1 MNSVASTLNRV
12 TGMEFNKQISV
23 LTPNNW
29 NTWKHDMQVLLMHY
43 GCWQFIVQTKPEQP
57 DEEATYKEKL
67 DLQLRKDR
75 CYTLIYTNISSDLK
89 NLITETT
96 DGVAAW
102 KILKDHF
109 EPVTRARVIQ
119 LLDQFFGTK
128 YQPGEDVGIF
138 ISRVKTAATR
148 LQEAGHKLDDLYIG
162 FQLIRW
168 LPQEFQSTVQQ
179 IYRWKEEDFR
189 VVKIEA
195 ELILEANRL
204 QLMKQDLEKA
214 ENAYLSSF
222 TSKKSKTLPGAT
234 AAAHGDPNG
243 KNDYQ
248 KKGGKVFNCKT
259 IKNVKQS
266 IKTIGPCYV
275 CNKYGHLKVNCKE
288 KKSLQKSPSNVNE
301 TFNTEFNINLRFC
314 EAECSLLELD
324 KQLVTS
330 CILFEKNSDKG
341 VWVIDTA
348 ATSHFC
354 NDKSLFLDLKPITNM
369 KMSLATEDKSCPVEG
384 IGTLRFRVKYK
395 GSFHEIT
402 LTDVLYNPKL
412 RRNLLSGSRL
422 ESKGAHFVGTKG
434 KINVFNKDWI
444 KLFSATR
451 HENLYFF
458 KPDHYIIPKS
468 KEISFFFSDVTAKTK
483 NGSIEIWHQR
493 FCHVNNDYLV
503 KTSKN
508 DSVKGLPR
516 LTDNGKTHC
525 MPCKLAKSKRVSFKK
540 TGAVRS
546 KRPLEL
552 LHMDLCGP
560 MPTESQGGN
569 KYFLSIIDDYSR
581 KVTVFPIRN
590 KSDVF
595 HTFIRFQKRAER
607 FLSRKVIAVRTDGG
621 LEFCNKD
628 MDNFLTELGIKHEV
642 TNSYTPEMNGVA
654 ERFNLTAV
662 DGIKTLLKSSEVPH
676 KFWGEAL
683 LCFTYAWN
691 RICHKESNKTP
702 FEKYSGRK
710 PSVLHL
716 KPFGCLA
723 YAGVSKQIRKKFDM
737 RAKMGIM
744 MGYAQRTK
752 GYRIWLIDENKL
764 VETINVR
771 FDENKRGINFRQK
784 VNSNLGYNLN
794 LPDYYDDE
802 DDFDR
807 VKDSLTSRLVSK
819 TSTETPST
827 SEKPGVSSDN
837 HNLIPCTEVKWI
849 RNIGRKVTGSNVY
862 YSIEGEATRLKSF
875 NEIERYCKRHNI
887 EYDPSLFNF
896 RKDNTESQGF
906 SDLSEQQEAL
916 MVEVT
921 IPNCYKQAIRSRDAS
936 KWHDAMDK
944 EINVMKER
952 KVSDLVDH
960 PDNIKILENRW
971 VYTIKYDENNKIVRY
986 KARLVARGN
995 TQLRGESFDEV
1006 FQEYQL
1012 ELSKVKSLKLRCYS
1026 DSDFATNRNDR
1037 VSMGGFITFID
1048 ETPISSRTFKQKS
1061 VSLSTMEAE
1070 NTNEDVLFFPSS
1082 DESAFDIPYDLLA
1095 LCMP

>member
-12 TGMEFNKQISV
+12 TDMEFNNQISV
-23 LTPNNW
+23 LTQNNW

-43 GCWQFIVQTKPEQP
+43 GCWQFIIQTKPEQP

-67 DLQLRKDR
+67 DLQLR
-75 CYTLIYTNISSDLK
+75 
-89 NLITETT
+89 
-96 DGVAAW
+96 
-102 KILKDHF
+102 
-109 EPVTRARVIQ
+109 
-119 LLDQFFGTK
+119 
-128 YQPGEDVGIF
+128 EDVGIF

-234 AAAHGDPNG
+234 AAAHGNPNG

-248 KKGGKVFNCKT
+248 KKDGKVFNCKT

-288 KKSLQKSPSNVNE
+288 KKSLPKSPSTVNE

-324 KQLVTS
+324 KPLVTS
-330 CILFEKNSDKG
+330 CILFEENSDKG

-384 IGTLRFRVKYK
+384 IGTLRFR
-395 GSFHEIT
+395 
-402 LTDVLYNPKL
+402 
-412 RRNLLSGSRL
+412 
-422 ESKGAHFVGTKG
+422 
-434 KINVFNKDWI
+434 
-444 KLFSATR
+444 
-451 HENLYFF
+451 
-458 KPDHYIIPKS
+458 PDHYIIPKS
-468 KEISFFFSDVTAKTK
+468 KEISFISDVTAKTK

-525 MPCKLAKSKRVSFKK
+525 IPCKLAKSKRFSFKK

-607 FLSRKVIAVRTDGG
+607 FLNKKVIAVRTDGG

-654 ERFNLTAV
+654 ERFNLTAL

-691 RICHKESNKTP
+691 RICHKDSNKTP

-723 YAGVSKQIRKKFDM
+723 YA
-737 RAKMGIM
+737 
-744 MGYAQRTK
+744 
-752 GYRIWLIDENKL
+752 E
-764 VETINVR
+764 
-771 FDENKRGINFRQK
+771 GINFRQK

-802 DDFDR
+802 DDSDR
-807 VKDSLTSRLVSK
+807 AKDSLTSRLVSK

-827 SEKPGVSSDN
+827 SENPDVSSDN
-837 HNLIPCTEVKWI
+837 HSLIPCTEVKWI

-887 EYDPSLFNF
+887 KYDPSLFNF

-936 KWHDAMDK
+936 KWRDAMDK
-944 EINVMKER
+944 EINVMMER
-952 KVSDLVDH
+952 KVWDLVDH
-960 PDNIKILENRW
+960 PDNIKILENCW
-971 VYTIKYDENNKIVRY
+971 VYTIKYDEK
-986 KARLVARGN
+986 
-995 TQLRGESFDEV
+995 
-1006 FQEYQL
+1006 
-1012 ELSKVKSLKLRCYS
+1012 
-1026 DSDFATNRNDR
+1026 
-1037 VSMGGFITFID
+1037 
-1048 ETPISSRTFKQKS
+1048 
-1061 VSLSTMEAE
+1061 
-1070 NTNEDVLFFPSS
+1070 
-1082 DESAFDIPYDLLA
+1082 
-1095 LCMP
+1095 

>member
-12 TGMEFNKQISV
+12 TGMEFNKKISV

-43 GCWQFIVQTKPEQP
+43 GCWQFIIQTKPEQP
-57 DEEATYKEKL
+57 DAEATYQEKL

-179 IYRWKEEDFR
+179 IYRWKEKDFR

-234 AAAHGDPNG
+234 AAAHGDPND

-288 KKSLQKSPSNVNE
+288 KKSLQKSPSTVNE

-330 CILFEKNSDKG
+330 CILFEENSDKG

-354 NDKSLFLDLKPITNM
+354 NDKSLFLDLKPITKM
-369 KMSLATEDKSCPVEG
+369 KISLATEDKSCPVEG

-402 LTDVLYNPKL
+402 LTDVLFNPKL

-422 ESKGAHFVGTKG
+422 ESKGAHFVGT
-434 KINVFNKDWI
+434 
-444 KLFSATR
+444 
-451 HENLYFF
+451 
-458 KPDHYIIPKS
+458 
-468 KEISFFFSDVTAKTK
+468 
-483 NGSIEIWHQR
+483 Q
-493 FCHVNNDYLV
+493 
-503 KTSKN
+503 
-508 DSVKGLPR
+508 
-516 LTDNGKTHC
+516 
-525 MPCKLAKSKRVSFKK
+525 
-540 TGAVRS
+540 
-546 KRPLEL
+546 
-552 LHMDLCGP
+552 
-560 MPTESQGGN
+560 
-569 KYFLSIIDDYSR
+569 
-581 KVTVFPIRN
+581 
-590 KSDVF
+590 
-595 HTFIRFQKRAER
+595 
-607 FLSRKVIAVRTDGG
+607 
-621 LEFCNKD
+621 
-628 MDNFLTELGIKHEV
+628 
-642 TNSYTPEMNGVA
+642 
-654 ERFNLTAV
+654 
-662 DGIKTLLKSSEVPH
+662 
-676 KFWGEAL
+676 
-683 LCFTYAWN
+683 
-691 RICHKESNKTP
+691 
-702 FEKYSGRK
+702 GRK

-723 YAGVSKQIRKKFDM
+723 YAGVPKQIRKKFDM

-771 FDENKRGINFRQK
+771 FDVDKRGINFRQK
-784 VNSNLGYNLN
+784 NNSNLGYNLN
-794 LPDYYDDE
+794 LPDYYE

-819 TSTETPST
+819 TSTEMPST
-827 SEKPGVSSDN
+827 SEKRDVSSDN
-837 HNLIPCTEVKWI
+837 HSLIPCTEVKWI

-952 KVSDLVDH
+952 KVWDLVDH
-960 PDNIKILENRW
+960 SDNIKILENRW

-1006 FQEYQL
+1006 FQEYKL

-1026 DSDFATNRNDR
+1026 DSDFATNRDDR

-1048 ETPISSRTFKQKS
+1048 ETPISSRTFKQNPLVCRPWKLIMRGDGS
-1061 VSLSTMEAE
+1061 GRLVLGVYDGGHMGPADFFGDVEPPDQPTARALSMHQGRRSLQEEGHA
-1070 NTNEDVLFFPSS
+1070 SS
-1082 DESAFDIPYDLLA
+1082 RTSHRLLWR
-1095 LCMP
+1095 CEHINDQ

>member
-12 TGMEFNKQISV
+12 TDMEFNNQISV

-43 GCWQFIVQTKPEQP
+43 GYWQFIIQTKPEQP

-222 TSKKSKTLPGAT
+222 TLKKSKTLPGAT
-234 AAAHGDPNG
+234 AAAHGNQMARMIT
-243 KNDYQ
+243 KR
-248 KKGGKVFNCKT
+248 KV
-259 IKNVKQS
+259 
-266 IKTIGPCYV
+266 
-275 CNKYGHLKVNCKE
+275 
-288 KKSLQKSPSNVNE
+288 
-301 TFNTEFNINLRFC
+301 
-314 EAECSLLELD
+314 
-324 KQLVTS
+324 
-330 CILFEKNSDKG
+330 
-341 VWVIDTA
+341 
-348 ATSHFC
+348 
-354 NDKSLFLDLKPITNM
+354 
-369 KMSLATEDKSCPVEG
+369 
-384 IGTLRFRVKYK
+384 
-395 GSFHEIT
+395 
-402 LTDVLYNPKL
+402 
-412 RRNLLSGSRL
+412 
-422 ESKGAHFVGTKG
+422 
-434 KINVFNKDWI
+434 
-444 KLFSATR
+444 
-451 HENLYFF
+451 
-458 KPDHYIIPKS
+458 PDHYIIPKS
-468 KEISFFFSDVTAKTK
+468 KEISFISDVTAKTK

-493 FCHVNNDYLV
+493 FCHVNNNYLV

-516 LTDNGKTHC
+516 LNDNGKTHC
-525 MPCKLAKSKRVSFKK
+525 IPCKLAKSKRVSFKK

-607 FLSRKVIAVRTDGG
+607 FLSKKVIAVRTDGG

-654 ERFNLTAV
+654 ERFNLTAL

-691 RICHKESNKTP
+691 RICHKDSNKTP

-723 YAGVSKQIRKKFDM
+723 YAGVPKQIRKKFDM

-744 MGYAQRTK
+744 MRYAQLTK
-752 GYRIWLIDENKL
+752 GYRIWLIDENKI

-771 FDENKRGINFRQK
+771 FDENKREINFRQK

-794 LPDYYDDE
+794 PPDYYDDE
-802 DDFDR
+802 DDSDR
-807 VKDSLTSRLVSK
+807 AKDSLTSRLVSK
-819 TSTETPST
+819 TSTEMPST
-827 SEKPGVSSDN
+827 SEKPDVSSDN
-837 HNLIPCTEVKWI
+837 HSLIPCTEVKWI

-906 SDLSEQQEAL
+906 SDLSEQQAL

-944 EINVMKER
+944 EINVMMER
-952 KVSDLVDH
+952 KVWDLVDH

-986 KARLVARGN
+986 KARL
-995 TQLRGESFDEV
+995 
-1006 FQEYQL
+1006 
-1012 ELSKVKSLKLRCYS
+1012 
-1026 DSDFATNRNDR
+1026 
-1037 VSMGGFITFID
+1037 
-1048 ETPISSRTFKQKS
+1048 
-1061 VSLSTMEAE
+1061 
-1070 NTNEDVLFFPSS
+1070 
-1082 DESAFDIPYDLLA
+1082 
-1095 LCMP
+1095 

>member
-1 MNSVASTLNRV
+1 
-12 TGMEFNKQISV
+12 
-23 LTPNNW
+23 
-29 NTWKHDMQVLLMHY
+29 
-43 GCWQFIVQTKPEQP
+43 
-57 DEEATYKEKL
+57 
-67 DLQLRKDR
+67 
-75 CYTLIYTNISSDLK
+75 
-89 NLITETT
+89 
-96 DGVAAW
+96 
-102 KILKDHF
+102 
-109 EPVTRARVIQ
+109 
-119 LLDQFFGTK
+119 
-128 YQPGEDVGIF
+128 
-138 ISRVKTAATR
+138 
-148 LQEAGHKLDDLYIG
+148 
-162 FQLIRW
+162 
-168 LPQEFQSTVQQ
+168 
-179 IYRWKEEDFR
+179 
-189 VVKIEA
+189 
-195 ELILEANRL
+195 
-204 QLMKQDLEKA
+204 MKQDLEKA

-248 KKGGKVFNCKT
+248 KKGGK
-259 IKNVKQS
+259 
-266 IKTIGPCYV
+266 
-275 CNKYGHLKVNCKE
+275 YGHLKVNCKE
-288 KKSLQKSPSNVNE
+288 KKSLPKSPSTVNE
-301 TFNTEFNINLRFC
+301 TFNTEF
-314 EAECSLLELD
+314 
-324 KQLVTS
+324 
-330 CILFEKNSDKG
+330 DKG
-341 VWVIDTA
+341 LWVIDTA

-402 LTDVLYNPKL
+402 LTDVLFNPKL

-422 ESKGAHFVGTKG
+422 ESK
-434 KINVFNKDWI
+434 
-444 KLFSATR
+444 
-451 HENLYFF
+451 
-458 KPDHYIIPKS
+458 
-468 KEISFFFSDVTAKTK
+468 
-483 NGSIEIWHQR
+483 
-493 FCHVNNDYLV
+493 
-503 KTSKN
+503 SKN

-525 MPCKLAKSKRVSFKK
+525 IPCKLAKSKRFSFKK

-546 KRPLEL
+546 KRPLEF

-607 FLSRKVIAVRTDGG
+607 FLSKKVIAVRTDGG

-654 ERFNLTAV
+654 ERFNLTAL
-662 DGIKTLLKSSEVPH
+662 DGIKTLFKSSEVPH

-691 RICHKESNKTP
+691 RICHKDSNKTP

-723 YAGVSKQIRKKFDM
+723 YAGVPKQIRKKFDM

-764 VETINVR
+764 VETIN
-771 FDENKRGINFRQK
+771 
-784 VNSNLGYNLN
+784 
-794 LPDYYDDE
+794 DDS
-802 DDFDR
+802 DR

-819 TSTETPST
+819 TSTEMPST
-827 SEKPGVSSDN
+827 SEKPDVSSDN
-837 HNLIPCTEVKWI
+837 HSLIPCTEVKWI

-887 EYDPSLFNF
+887 KYDPSLFNF

-936 KWHDAMDK
+936 KWRDAMDK
-944 EINVMKER
+944 EINVMMER
-952 KVSDLVDH
+952 KVWDLVDH

-986 KARLVARGN
+986 KVRLVARGN
-995 TQLRGESFDEV
+995 TQLR
-1006 FQEYQL
+1006 
-1012 ELSKVKSLKLRCYS
+1012 
-1026 DSDFATNRNDR
+1026 DSDFATNRDDR

-1048 ETPISSRTFKQKS
+1048 GTPISSRTFKQKS
-1061 VSLSTMEAE
+1061 VSPSTMEAE
-1070 NTNEDVLFFPSS
+1070 YVSLTEAAKEFIWLKNGSESDGRTDSKQHLALVRWRRGREERGEGGWNKGLTQRKEGRADAVGVAAQRNKWCFSQEILRQTPRFSS
-1082 DESAFDIPYDLLA
+1082 DCGMRRQKSVFTVSKQW
-1095 LCMP
+1095 

>member
-1 MNSVASTLNRV
+1 MSSFKKYKYLTISGKRNVIESVEEGERKVDVAKAFEIPLSSLSTILKNKEKIFSASSSRVRKRVSKELFFMNSVASTLNRV
-12 TGMEFNKQISV
+12 TGMEFNNQISV

-43 GCWQFIVQTKPEQP
+43 GCWQFIIQTKPEQP

-67 DLQLRKDR
+67 DQQLRKDR

-109 EPVTRARVIQ
+109 EPVTRAR
-119 LLDQFFGTK
+119 
-128 YQPGEDVGIF
+128 
-138 ISRVKTAATR
+138 TAATR

-234 AAAHGDPNG
+234 AAAHGNPNG

-248 KKGGKVFNCKT
+248 KKSGKVFNCKT

-288 KKSLQKSPSNVNE
+288 KKSLQKSPSTVNE
-301 TFNTEFNINLRFC
+301 TFNTKFNINLRFC

-330 CILFEKNSDKG
+330 CILFEENSDKG

-402 LTDVLYNPKL
+402 LTDVLFNPKL

-422 ESKGAHFVGTKG
+422 ESKGAHFVGTK
-434 KINVFNKDWI
+434 
-444 KLFSATR
+444 
-451 HENLYFF
+451 
-458 KPDHYIIPKS
+458 
-468 KEISFFFSDVTAKTK
+468 
-483 NGSIEIWHQR
+483 
-493 FCHVNNDYLV
+493 
-503 KTSKN
+503 
-508 DSVKGLPR
+508 
-516 LTDNGKTHC
+516 
-525 MPCKLAKSKRVSFKK
+525 
-540 TGAVRS
+540 
-546 KRPLEL
+546 
-552 LHMDLCGP
+552 
-560 MPTESQGGN
+560 
-569 KYFLSIIDDYSR
+569 
-581 KVTVFPIRN
+581 
-590 KSDVF
+590 
-595 HTFIRFQKRAER
+595 
-607 FLSRKVIAVRTDGG
+607 
-621 LEFCNKD
+621 
-628 MDNFLTELGIKHEV
+628 
-642 TNSYTPEMNGVA
+642 
-654 ERFNLTAV
+654 
-662 DGIKTLLKSSEVPH
+662 
-676 KFWGEAL
+676 
-683 LCFTYAWN
+683 
-691 RICHKESNKTP
+691 
-702 FEKYSGRK
+702 
-710 PSVLHL
+710 
-716 KPFGCLA
+716 
-723 YAGVSKQIRKKFDM
+723 
-737 RAKMGIM
+737 
-744 MGYAQRTK
+744 
-752 GYRIWLIDENKL
+752 DENKL
-764 VETINVR
+764 VETIIVR

-784 VNSNLGYNLN
+784 VNSNFGYNLN

-802 DDFDR
+802 DDSDR
-807 VKDSLTSRLVSK
+807 AKDSLTSRLVSK

-827 SEKPGVSSDN
+827 SEKPNVSSDN
-837 HNLIPCTEVKWI
+837 HSLIPCTEVKWI

-887 EYDPSLFNF
+887 KYDPSLFNF

-936 KWHDAMDK
+936 KWRDAMDK
-944 EINVMKER
+944 EINVMMER
-952 KVSDLVDH
+952 KVWDLVDH

-1006 FQEYQL
+1006 FQEYKL

-1026 DSDFATNRNDR
+1026 DSDFATNRDDR

-1048 ETPISSRTFKQKS
+1048 ETPISWRTFKQKS
-1061 VSLSTMEAE
+1061 VSLSTMEADFMDE
-1070 NTNEDVLFFPSS
+1070 TQCRGQNIPMGGSLLKEKAKAFAKELGIEFSASEGWLTNFKKRNGIVFKKMCVESLSVDINVCSKWQNSLSYLIKEYEPRNIFNMDETGLF
-1082 DESAFDIPYDLLA
+1082 
-1095 LCMP
+1095 